1 MRAPD
6 AGTDWTR
13 AKVGSVESSLTVT
26 THAMDVGTVA
36 DRELTEL
43 LSATGC
49 WSHADRE
56 SGSIAMS
63 IAMNFFDA
71 SGSIGLR
78 CGGKSEWPRAVGLA
92 DAQPG
97 GDRETW
103 AQK

>member
-1 MRAPD
+1 
-6 AGTDWTR
+6 
-13 AKVGSVESSLTVT
+13 
-26 THAMDVGTVA
+26 
-36 DRELTEL
+36 
-43 LSATGC
+43 
-49 WSHADRE
+49 
-56 SGSIAMS
+56 MS

-71 SGSIGLR
+71 SGSIGWR